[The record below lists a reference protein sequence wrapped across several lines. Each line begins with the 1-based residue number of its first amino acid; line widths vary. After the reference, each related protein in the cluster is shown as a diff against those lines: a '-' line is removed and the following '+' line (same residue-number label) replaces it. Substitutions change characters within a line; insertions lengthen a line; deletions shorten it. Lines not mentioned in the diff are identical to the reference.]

1 MIKLSD
7 YVMEVLVQN
16 GVKHLFLLPGGACMH
31 LVDSVEKTKG
41 LDFVAC
47 LHEQAAAF
55 AAEASAEY
63 GNTLGAALVT
73 AGPGGTNAIT
83 GLAAAWIESA
93 PTIFLSGQ
101 AKRADLIGSR
111 GVRSMGQQEVDII
124 SIVKPI
130 TKYAVLLTDPQS
142 VRYHLEKAIHLAR
155 TGRPGPVWLDFPLDV
170 QAQQIDPDQLEGFHA
185 SNDNDSSL
193 DAEHLEKIL
202 DLLQQAQRPVIYVGN
217 GVRLGGAVPQLRE
230 FIDLLQA
237 PVLTSWKAADLLAE
251 DDPLYCGRPGAIG
264 QRGANFTQQNADL
277 IIVLGARLD
286 LPSVAFSHEGFAR
299 HAKKVFVDI
308 DQKELDKFGMK
319 IDLPLRIDVR
329 AFLTKTL
336 ERLKKTSL
344 PDWKPWLDR
353 AKQWQRTYPVV
364 LPEYEKQS
372 PGVSTYAFYDLMSE
386 LAGRDDVL
394 VPGSSGP
401 CSDIFMQA
409 FKVKLGQRIFNAP
422 GLGAMGTGLPASI
435 GACVASGRKRTL
447 CFNGDGGFQLNIQE
461 LETVRRLGL
470 PIKFF
475 IFSNGGY
482 GSIFS
487 MQKGHFKGHMVA
499 THPDSG
505 LTLPDIRKVA
515 EAYGIPSAKI
525 GTLAE
530 ARDIARKALASP
542 GPFLCEIVCSL
553 EERTA
558 PRVTSVVH
566 ADGTITSN
574 PMEDMAP
581 PLDREEFQAQ
591 MLIPPGK

>member
-1 MIKLSD
+1 
-7 YVMEVLVQN
+7 
-16 GVKHLFLLPGGACMH
+16 
-31 LVDSVEKTKG
+31 
-41 LDFVAC
+41 
-47 LHEQAAAF
+47 
-55 AAEASAEY
+55 
-63 GNTLGAALVT
+63 
-73 AGPGGTNAIT
+73 
-83 GLAAAWIESA
+83 
-93 PTIFLSGQ
+93 
-101 AKRADLIGSR
+101 
-111 GVRSMGQQEVDII
+111 
-124 SIVKPI
+124 
-130 TKYAVLLTDPQS
+130 
-142 VRYHLEKAIHLAR
+142 
-155 TGRPGPVWLDFPLDV
+155 
-170 QAQQIDPDQLEGFHA
+170 
-185 SNDNDSSL
+185 
-193 DAEHLEKIL
+193 
-202 DLLQQAQRPVIYVGN
+202 
-217 GVRLGGAVPQLRE
+217 
-230 FIDLLQA
+230 
-237 PVLTSWKAADLLAE
+237 VLTSWKAADLLAE

-286 LPSVAFSHEGFAR
+286 LPSVAFNHEGFAR

-308 DQKELDKFGMK
+308 DQAELDKFSMK
-319 IDLPLRIDVR
+319 IDLPLNVDVR
-329 AFLTKTL
+329 LFLTKAL
-336 ERLKKTSL
+336 ERLGKTS
-344 PDWKPWLDR
+344 PPNWKSWLVR
-353 AKQWQRTYPVV
+353 AKEWQRNYPVV
-364 LPEYEKQS
+364 LPEYEKQ
-372 PGVSTYAFYDLMSE
+372 PLGVSTYVFYDMISD
-386 LAGRDDVL
+386 LAGADDVL
-394 VPGSSGP
+394 IPGSSGP

-409 FKVKLGQRIFNAP
+409 FKVKAGQRIFNAP

-461 LETVRRLGL
+461 LETVRRLDL

-525 GTLAE
+525 STLAE
-530 ARDIARKALASP
+530 AREIAGKALASP
-542 GPFLCEIVCSL
+542 GPLLCEIVCSL

-581 PLDREEFQAQ
+581 PLDRDEFKAQ
-591 MLIPPGK
+591 MIVPPEQ

>member
-7 YVMEVLVQN
+7 YVMDVLVQN

-31 LVDSVEKTKG
+31 LIDSVEKTKG
-41 LDFVAC
+41 LEFVAC

-63 GNTLGAALVT
+63 ANTLGAALVT
-73 AGPGGTNAIT
+73 AGPGGTNAVT
-83 GLAAAWIESA
+83 GVAAAWIESA
-93 PTIFLSGQ
+93 PVIFLSGQ

-130 TKYAVLLTDPQS
+130 TKYAVQVMDEKNIRL
-142 VRYHLEKAIHLAR
+142 HLEKAIHLAK
-155 TGRPGPVWLDFPLDV
+155 TGRPGPVWLDIPLDV
-170 QAQQIDPDQLEGFHA
+170 QARQINPDQLEGFKPLTDEA
-185 SNDNDSSL
+185 PNVTDDVAGKFL
-193 DAEHLEKIL
+193 GLLRDAK
-202 DLLQQAQRPVIYVGN
+202 RPVIYVGN
-217 GVRLGGAVPQLRE
+217 GVRLGHAVESLRP
-230 FIDLLQA
+230 FIDLLQV

-286 LPSVAFSHEGFAR
+286 LPSVAFNHEGFAR
-299 HAKKVFVDI
+299 QAKKVFVDI
-308 DQKELDKFGMK
+308 DQTELDKFSMK
-319 IDLPLRIDVR
+319 IDLPLRADIR
-329 AFLTKTL
+329 LFLHLVL
-336 ERLKKTSL
+336 ERLRTASL
-344 PDWKPWLDR
+344 PNWQAWLDR
-353 AKQWQRTYPVV
+353 SKQWQRTYPVL
-364 LPEYEKQS
+364 LPEYEKQTE
-372 PGVSTYAFYDLMSE
+372 GVSTYAFYDVMSD
-386 LAGRDDVL
+386 LARADDVL
-394 VPGSSGP
+394 IPGSSGP

-409 FKVKLGQRIFNAP
+409 FKIKAGQRIFNAP
-422 GLGAMGTGLPASI
+422 GLGAMGTGLPAAI

-461 LETVRRLGL
+461 LETVRRLNL

-499 THPDSG
+499 THPESG
-505 LTLPDIRKVA
+505 LTLPDIKKVA
-515 EAYGIPSAKI
+515 TAYGIPSAQI
-525 GTLAE
+525 STLAE
-530 ARDIARKALASP
+530 LRDVAGKALASS
-542 GPFLCEIVCSL
+542 GPFLCEVVCSL

-558 PRVTSVVH
+558 PRVTSLVH
-566 ADGTITSN
+566 SDGTLTSN
-574 PMEDMAP
+574 PMEDMSP
-581 PLDREEFQAQ
+581 PLERDEFNAQ
-591 MLIPPGK
+591 MFVPPGE

>member
-7 YVMEVLVQN
+7 YVMNVLVEN

-41 LDFVAC
+41 LEFIAC

-55 AAEASAEY
+55 GAEASAEY

-93 PTIFLSGQ
+93 PVIFLSGQ

-111 GVRSMGQQEVDII
+111 GVRSMGQQEVDIVP
-124 SIVKPI
+124 IVKPI
-130 TKYAVLLTDPQS
+130 TKYAVQITDEKS
-142 VRYHLEKAIHLAR
+142 IRFHLEKAIHLAL
-155 TGRPGPVWLDFPLDV
+155 TGRPGPVWLDIPLDV
-170 QAQQIDPDQLEGFHA
+170 QARQIEPDQLEGFRA
-185 SNDNDSSL
+185 PVEETSNLTSDDI
-193 DAEHLEKIL
+193 EKFL
-202 DLLQQAQRPVIYVGN
+202 ALLQNAERPVIYAGN
-217 GVRLGGAVPQLRE
+217 GIRLAGALGPFRQ
-230 FIDLLQA
+230 FIDLLGA

-286 LPSVAFSHEGFAR
+286 LPSVAFNHEGFAR

-308 DQKELDKFGMK
+308 DPSELGKFSMK
-319 IDLPLRIDVR
+319 IDLSLACDARV
-329 AFLTKTL
+329 FLAKVV
-336 ERLKKTSL
+336 ERLAKVSL
-344 PDWKPWLDR
+344 PIWKPWLDR
-353 AKQWQRTYPVV
+353 AKGWQRTYPVV
-364 LPEYEKQS
+364 LPEYEKQAH
-372 PGVSTYAFYDLMSE
+372 GVSTYAFYDVMSD
-386 LAGRDDVL
+386 LADASDVL
-394 VPGSSGP
+394 IPGSSGP

-409 FKVKLGQRIFNAP
+409 FKVKAGQRIFNAP

-461 LETVRRLGL
+461 LETVRRLAL

-482 GSIFS
+482 GSIFA
-487 MQKGHFKGHMVA
+487 MQKGHFQGHMVA
-499 THPDSG
+499 THPESG

-515 EAYGIPSAKI
+515 AAYGIPSARI
-525 GTLAE
+525 STLSE
-530 ARDIARKALASP
+530 VRDIVPNALSAP
-542 GPFLCEIVCSL
+542 GPFLCEIVASL

-558 PRVTSVVH
+558 PRVTSIVH
-566 ADGTITSN
+566 SDGTITSN

-581 PLDREEFQAQ
+581 LLSREEFKAQ
-591 MLIPPGK
+591 MLIPSGE

>member
-7 YVMEVLVQN
+7 YVMNVLVEN
-16 GVKHLFLLPGGACMH
+16 GVRTLFLLPGGACMH
-31 LVDSVEKTKG
+31 LIDSVEKTAG
-41 LDFVAC
+41 LEFVAC

-73 AGPGGTNAIT
+73 AGPGGTNAVT
-83 GLAAAWIESA
+83 GVACAWLESA

-101 AKRADLIGSR
+101 AKRADLISTR

-130 TKYAVLLTDPQS
+130 TKYAAQITDEKTI
-142 VRYHLEKAIHLAR
+142 RFHLEKAIHLAR
-155 TGRPGPVWLDFPLDV
+155 TGRPGPVWLDLPLDV
-170 QAQQIDPDQLEGFHA
+170 QAQMIDPEKLESFHA
-185 SNDNDSSL
+185 AAAASPVIADDTIRQFTS
-193 DAEHLEKIL
+193 
-202 DLLQQAQRPVIYVGN
+202 LLQRAERPVIYAGN
-217 GVRLGGAVPQLRE
+217 GVRLSGAGAE
-230 FIDLLQA
+230 FRRLLELLKA
-237 PVLTSWKAADLLAE
+237 PVLTSWKAADFLAE
-251 DDPLYCGRPGAIG
+251 DDPFYCGRPGAIG

-277 IIVLGARLD
+277 MIVLGARLD
-286 LPSVAFSHEGFAR
+286 LPSVAFNHEGFAR
-299 HAKKVFVDI
+299 NARKVFVDI
-308 DQKELDKFGMK
+308 DRTELDKFSTK
-319 IDLPLRIDVR
+319 IALPVQGDVR
-329 AFLTKTL
+329 DFLARALAALSGAK
-336 ERLKKTSL
+336 L
-344 PDWKPWLDR
+344 PNWSAWLQR
-353 AKQWQRTYPVV
+353 AKEWQQRYPVV
-364 LPEYEKQS
+364 LPEYEKQAE
-372 PGVSTYAFYDLMSE
+372 GVSTYVFYKIMSE
-386 LAGRDDVL
+386 LASADEVI

-409 FKVKLGQRIFNAP
+409 FQVKAGQRIFNAP

-475 IFSNGGY
+475 VLCNGGY
-482 GSIFS
+482 GSIFA
-487 MQKGHFKGHMVA
+487 MQKGHFKNRMVA
-499 THPDSG
+499 SHPGSG

-515 EAYGIPSAKI
+515 DAYGIPSARI
-525 GTLAE
+525 GSLADVRE
-530 ARDIARKALASP
+530 VVSKALASP
-542 GPFLCEIVCSL
+542 GPFLCEVHTSL

-566 ADGTITSN
+566 PDGTITSN

-581 PLDREEFQAQ
+581 PLSREEFQAN
-591 MLIPPGK
+591 MIAPAAE